1 MMVMVVVIA
10 VVVMMM
16 MVASPCP
23 CPPHLRPSLL
33 LHAVVDPDVYH
44 DDYHIV
50 HDVPRVVHVNVLE
63 VSCRW

>member
-1 MMVMVVVIA
+1 MMVVVMMMMMM
-10 VVVMMM
+10 MMM
-16 MVASPCP
+16 MVASPCL

-44 DDYHIV
+44 DDHHIV

-63 VSCRW
+63 VSCSW